1 METLSPQL
9 PTAEMETKNT
19 SPVPIVGVA
28 QTKPLDGGELF
39 LRFVVIVLGMGIGAV
54 AALFIG
60 LATGWIP
67 FNC

>member
-1 METLSPQL
+1 METLSPQP
-9 PTAEMETKNT
+9 PTADTEMKST
-19 SPVPIVGVA
+19 SLAPTAGVA
-28 QTKPLDGGELF
+28 QKKPLDGGELF
-39 LRFVVIVLGMGIGAV
+39 LRFVVIVLGMGIGVV